1 MGNHNS
7 TWGERGFN
15 HMGDHNTT
23 FFCLPVT
30 GELLIELFKKMGVDL
45 PDDAVL
51 VKVSATN
58 EPTYCFDFMFHSK
71 ARGWRIPESVM
82 VPRGMKTEES
92 DGIH

>member
-1 MGNHNS
+1 MSDNNS
-7 TWGERGFN
+7 
-15 HMGDHNTT
+15 T

-45 PDDAVL
+45 PDDVVL

-82 VPRGMKTEES
+82 VPRVMNTEES